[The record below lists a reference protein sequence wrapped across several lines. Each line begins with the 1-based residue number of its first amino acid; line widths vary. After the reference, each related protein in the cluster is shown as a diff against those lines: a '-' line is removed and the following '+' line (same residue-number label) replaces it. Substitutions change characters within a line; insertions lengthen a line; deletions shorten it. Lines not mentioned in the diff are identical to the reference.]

1 MFILI
6 STISTISSV
15 AEYVNVNRSTGGACK
30 PLRTLTK
37 VGKQPNDTRVLFLL
51 SRAGGVEKESREGN
65 LS

>member
-30 PLRTLTK
+30 PFRTLTK
-37 VGKQPNDTRVLFLL
+37 VGRQPNDTCVLLLL